1 MKFKA
6 KSCVVSYMRTCTQI
20 SGRAQEAI
28 RELEM
33 LKDKRDVNLCSLM
46 ALMYAHKMARVVG
59 EMMLNFAPAVSQSC
73 CCK

>member
-1 MKFKA
+1 MQI
-6 KSCVVSYMRTCTQI
+6 CVNV

-59 EMMLNFAPAVSQSC
+59 EDFSS
-73 CCK
+73 